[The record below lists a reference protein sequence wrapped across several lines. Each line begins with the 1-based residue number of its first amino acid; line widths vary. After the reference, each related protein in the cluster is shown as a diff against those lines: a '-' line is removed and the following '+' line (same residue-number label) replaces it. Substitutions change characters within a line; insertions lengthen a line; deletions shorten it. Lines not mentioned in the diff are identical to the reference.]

1 MKQTLKTIVML
12 TVSGVSAW
20 ACGETFDWN
29 KPLSMFFAALFIG
42 ILAAMFLSGRQKMK
56 SKPNNE
62 KNERGNKR
70 V

>member
-29 KPLSMFFAALFIG
+29 IPFSMFFAALFIG
-42 ILAAMFLSGRQKMK
+42 ILAAMFVEWS
-56 SKPNNE
+56 S
-62 KNERGNKR
+62 KNEI
-70 V
+70 